1 MIETLLILITGFLI
15 SIISLIVGF
24 NLGKTNDPI
33 SPEIKKRLNQTLQR
47 VIPPS
52 DVGAVMRPTP
62 RELELAR
69 NEKERL
75 EQDIMSDTFKEVINK

>member
-1 MIETLLILITGFLI
+1 M
-15 SIISLIVGF
+15 
-24 NLGKTNDPI
+24 GKNNDAI

-47 VIPPS
+47 AIPPN
-52 DVGAVMRPTP
+52 DVGGVLRPTP

-75 EQDIMSDTFKEVINK
+75 EQDIMADAFKEVINK

>member
-1 MIETLLILITGFLI
+1 MIETIIILLAGFLI

-24 NLGKTNDPI
+24 NMGKNNDAI

-47 VIPPS
+47 AIPPN
-52 DVGAVMRPTP
+52 DVGGVLRPTS